1 MKITE
6 ILKAPFKG
14 EFFNSKLKMKESVT
28 INVILACIF
37 AIVLLISAKT
47 LAGDLLSSRGNSFIS
62 MIGIDSLIEQMIV
75 RALFLIIINF
85 VAIVLVFSG
94 IIYMIS
100 KVIFKLKISYEEFVS
115 TCTYANIIPTFIM
128 VIGVLFSLFSISLSI
143 IITIIQILIL
153 IILTYESLC
162 QLVIAGKSKLI
173 YSIAITYIV
182 NTVLFVATNYLIIES
197 MIESRF
203 RNLF

>member
-1 MKITE
+1 MKVTE

-14 EFFNSKLKMKESVT
+14 EFCNSKLKINESVE
-28 INVILACIF
+28 INFILACIF
-37 AIVLLISAKT
+37 AIVVLISAKT
-47 LAGDLLSSRGNSFIS
+47 LASDSLTGNMYTS
-62 MIGIDSLIEQMIV
+62 MLGIDSLINQMLV
-75 RALFLIIINF
+75 RALILIIINF

-94 IIYMIS
+94 IIYMIN
-100 KVIFKLKISYEEFVS
+100 KVIFKLKVSYEEVVS

-128 VIGVLFSLFSISLSI
+128 IIGVLFSLFSISLSI
-143 IITIIQILIL
+143 VLTIIQILVL
-153 IILTYESLC
+153 IILTYEGVSEWF
-162 QLVIAGKSKLI
+162 ITGKSKLI

>member
-28 INVILACIF
+28 INFILAFIF
-37 AIVLLISAKT
+37 AVAVLISAKT
-47 LAGDLLSSRGNSFIS
+47 LAGDSLSGNMYTS
-62 MIGIDSLIEQMIV
+62 MLGINSLVEQMIV
-75 RALFLIIINF
+75 RAFILIIINF

-100 KVIFKLKISYEEFVS
+100 NVIFKFKISYEEVVS

-128 VIGVLFSLFSISLSI
+128 VIGILLSLFSISLSI
-143 IITIIQILIL
+143 ITGIIQILIL
-153 IILTYESLC
+153 IILTYEGLS
-162 QLVIAGKSKLI
+162 QLFIVGKSKFI

>member
-14 EFFNSKLKMKESVT
+14 DFSNSKLKMKESVK
-28 INVILACIF
+28 INFILACIF
-37 AIVLLISAKT
+37 AIVVLIGVKT
-47 LAGDLLSSRGNSFIS
+47 LAGDSLTGNRSIS
-62 MIGIDSLIEQMIV
+62 MIGIDSLINQMLV
-75 RALFLIIINF
+75 RAFILIIINF

-100 KVIFKLKISYEEFVS
+100 KAIFKLKISYEEFVS

-128 VIGVLFSLFSISLSI
+128 IIGVLFSLFSISLSV

-153 IILTYESLC
+153 IILTYEGLTE
-162 QLVIAGKSKLI
+162 LLIAGKSKLI

-197 MIESRF
+197 MIESRL